1 MYVHPKLVAFNEALE
16 ALFHEVDDILED
28 LWEGAFPLHPNRPG
42 RGATANPEM
51 DGLFN
56 IGPDFTVGLGSEK
69 GRGYVVTLK
78 VATLDKVPPE
88 QFEFLMDQSVRLI
101 RDRLPKY
108 FPGRDLQVVRD
119 GRSFKIIGDFSLGT
133 K

>member
-78 VATLDKVPPE
+78 VATLDKVPLE
-88 QFEFLMDQSVRLI
+88 QFEFLMDQSVQLI

-133 K
+133 S